1 MVSIKS
7 FISHLVFGWMHLTR
21 ALAAIV
27 YEGGTV
33 IAYDDTTESVKI
45 LDNASIVIEGN
56 KITQI
61 FEKGDS
67 TSFLSN
73 ATRIDASGK
82 IISPGFIDV

>member
-1 MVSIKS
+1 MVSVKS
-7 FISHLVFGWMHLTR
+7 FITHLVFGWVYLTG

-33 IAYDDTTESVKI
+33 IAFDDSSERVKI

-56 KITQI
+56 KISQI
-61 FEKGDS
+61 IEGNS
-67 TSFLSN
+67 ATPTPSN